1 MSALPDDMSSL
12 WNSSIRGDSGFVVD
26 SSQSMLLS
34 SPFPSLY
41 FSPYIWDGLLV
52 SVFHIPV
59 LEYYIRGTHF

>member
-1 MSALPDDMSSL
+1 MSSL
-12 WNSSIRGDSGFVVD
+12 WNSSIRGDSDFVID

-41 FSPYIWDGLLV
+41 LSPYIWDGLLV